1 MPAQGDPSGR
11 VVAIAESHN
20 EMTSR
25 RSTLLV
31 GSFVILTSTAFAQPP
46 QGPRDRQ
53 TRSLITNAMEDYQ
66 NLEIERAVERLQ
78 IALRGCG
85 NGSCSPQVVARVHMA
100 LGIVAVGGQQNN
112 DSGVES
118 MARALQLDS
127 NAEPD
132 PLLVTPEISAAF
144 RQAQS
149 RGSRPTSS
157 NNTSTNSTNSTRP
170 SRGQGELLHT
180 PAPEQLENTP
190 LPVYV
195 EPSGGLT
202 AEHVYVNFRGNG
214 MRAFERREMTRV
226 ANGWGTEIPCA
237 NMIQGNIEYYVVAQ
251 DAGGQELASAGSESS
266 PVQVTV
272 VARRTSP
279 APALPGRMPPETCA
293 SGMDECPP
301 GMSGPSCRP
310 RGGAR
315 RGGLGDACISNDE
328 CGEGMRCDGGA
339 CSASEG
345 ESPERPST
353 GTTERFSRFSIDVGG
368 GIGLAYLGGGRPP
381 YAEYRRWQFIT
392 TDSMGNRQTQVQESC
407 GEFVCSPQVNAGFAP
422 TYFLSALIRYNITR
436 RIGVGLGVRFQFDTA
451 PWEIPPPRATMTAP
465 NPPSTSVSNPFANLL
480 LNARL
485 YYAFTPR
492 GFSTQGFV
500 ASAFIGG
507 GVGQIE
513 PAPPLPSSTGRQPAH
528 VLSGY
533 GNAVVG
539 TRLEY
544 NLRNGFHFGA
554 EVGLQFMFPTFLF
567 AVDVTPFVGFH
578 I

>member
-1 MPAQGDPSGR
+1 
-11 VVAIAESHN
+11 
-20 EMTSR
+20 MTSR
-25 RSTLLV
+25 RSSLLI

-85 NGSCSPQVVARVHMA
+85 GGACSPAVVARVHMS
-100 LGIVAVGGQQNN
+100 LGVVAVGGQQNN
-112 DSGVES
+112 DAGIEA
-118 MARALQLDS
+118 MGRALQLDP

-149 RGSRPTSS
+149 RGGRSGS
-157 NNTSTNSTNSTRP
+157 TSTNVTTNTNTRP
-170 SRGQGELLHT
+170 SRGSGELLHT

-195 EPSGGLT
+195 EPSGGLS
-202 AEHVYVNFRGNG
+202 AEHVFVNFRGNG

-251 DAGGQELASAGSESS
+251 GADGAELASAGSEAS

-272 VARRTSP
+272 VSRRTSP

-293 SGMDECPP
+293 GGMDECPP
-301 GMSGPSCRP
+301 GMSGPTCRP

-315 RGGLGDACISNDE
+315 RGGLGDACTNNDE

-345 ESPERPST
+345 PSERP
-353 GTTERFSRFSIDVGG
+353 TTDPTDRFTRFTMDVGG
-368 GIGLAYLGGGRPP
+368 GVGLAYLGGGRPP

-392 TDSMGNRQTQVQESC
+392 TDPNTGMRTTQVQESC
-407 GEFVCSPQVNAGFAP
+407 GAFVCSPQVNAGFAP

-436 RIGVGLGVRFQFDTA
+436 RIGVGIGVRFQFDTA
-451 PWEIPPPRATMTAP
+451 PWEIPPPAATMAAP

-492 GFSTQGFV
+492 GFAAQGFV
-500 ASAFIGG
+500 ASAFLGG

-513 PAPPLPSSTGRQPAH
+513 PSPPLPSSTGRQPAH

-533 GNAVVG
+533 GNVIAG

-554 EVGLQFMFPTFLF
+554 EIGLQFMFPTFLF